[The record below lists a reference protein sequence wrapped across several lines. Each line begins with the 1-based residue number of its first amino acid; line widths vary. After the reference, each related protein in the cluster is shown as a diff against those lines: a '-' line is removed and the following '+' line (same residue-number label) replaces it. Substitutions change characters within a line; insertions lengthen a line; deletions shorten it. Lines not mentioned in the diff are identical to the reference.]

1 MLDKGERIQKEE
13 RILVVCVDRDNDIGR
28 KTGIKTPIIGKKE
41 NIDAA
46 LKLLLADPEEADGN
60 AMFEA
65 VRICESLE
73 KNGTKKISCQVVT
86 IAGSELGGITA
97 DRKLIS
103 ELNETLEKFK
113 PNGLILVTDGFS
125 DEDILPLIQS
135 RVPVTSVR
143 RVIVKHSETI
153 EETAALFSR
162 YLRKIIEDPRYSRIF
177 LGLPGILL
185 IMFGI
190 LLFLAVFIR
199 YDIVTW
205 AWITG
210 LIIVGS
216 YLLGKGYGLDKK
228 VVSALSRI
236 SSLHGLVTGLSLI
249 FGILLIA
256 VGFYQATSQI
266 MSNPEIVPN
275 PMPSDPKVW
284 LSIMPRIIGLI
295 VSTSLT
301 IFIIGFSIIL
311 LGRALVYLIERDSR
325 FWRNVVFI
333 VVCAWSWK
341 IFNEAAKIL
350 INPSLPLDALIA
362 SIIIGLAI
370 AATSIPVTYF
380 LSRKYRGFFKGDIK
394 DIEERERKRGDS
406 DEHGDQQ

>member
-1 MLDKGERIQKEE
+1 MLNKGEQTPGEE
-13 RILVVCVDRDNDIGR
+13 RILIVCVDRDNDIGR
-28 KTGIKTPIIGKKE
+28 KAGVKTPIIGKKE

-46 LKLLLADPEEADGN
+46 LKLILVDPEEADAN

-73 KNGTKKISCQVVT
+73 RSGAKSISCQVAT
-86 IAGSELGGITA
+86 IAGSELGGIAA

-103 ELNETLEKFK
+103 ELNEALEKFK
-113 PNGLILVTDGFS
+113 PDSLILVTDGFS
-125 DEDILPLIQS
+125 DKDVLPLIQS
-135 RVPVTSVR
+135 RIPVTSVR
-143 RVIVKHSETI
+143 RVVVKHSETI

-190 LLFLAVFIR
+190 LSFLAVFIR
-199 YDIVTW
+199 YDIATW
-205 AWITG
+205 AWIIG

-216 YLLGKGYGLDKK
+216 YLLGKGYGLDRK
-228 VVSALSRI
+228 VVSALSRTL
-236 SSLHGLVTGLSLI
+236 SLHGLVTGSSLI

-256 VGFYQATSQI
+256 IGFYQAISQI

-275 PMPSDPKVW
+275 PLPSDPNVW
-284 LSIMPRIIGLI
+284 LGLMPRIIGLI

-301 IFIIGFSIIL
+301 IFVIGFSIIL
-311 LGRALVYLIERDSR
+311 LGRALVYLLDRDSR
-325 FWRNVVFI
+325 FWRTMVFI

-341 IFNEAAKIL
+341 IFDEAAKIL
-350 INPSLPLDALIA
+350 INPLLPLDSLIA

-370 AATSIPVTYF
+370 AATSIPIAYF
-380 LSRKYRGFFKGDIK
+380 LSRKYRGFFKE
-394 DIEERERKRGDS
+394 DIETIEKKERRRRGS
-406 DEHGDQQ
+406 DEHGD